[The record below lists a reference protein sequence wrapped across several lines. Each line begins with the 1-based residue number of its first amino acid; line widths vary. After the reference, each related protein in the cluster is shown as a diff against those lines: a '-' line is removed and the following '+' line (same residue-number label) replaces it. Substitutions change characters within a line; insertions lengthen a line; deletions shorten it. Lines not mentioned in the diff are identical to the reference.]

1 MKTPDFVEELETM
14 LDAADM
20 CLQSAM
26 MSDDFLHAV
35 DELLGEIRNR
45 EDLQDLDG
53 NTSNTA

>member
-1 MKTPDFVEELETM
+1 MNTPDFVDELEAM
-14 LDAADM
+14 LDDANT

-26 MSDDFLHAV
+26 MSDDFLSAV

-45 EDLQDLDG
+45 EDQQDLDG